1 MPVHTELIARKALP
15 ASQKLAA
22 EQIFMKDIHLLFL
35 SLLLLCS
42 ACGNNSAQEA
52 QLDVQQADW
61 QSIEQAAKGTTVQMM
76 MWQGDP
82 LINKYMQTYVQ
93 PQLQQQYGITLEISS
108 GQGKDIVGLALGEK
122 ETGKKTSEIDVI
134 WINGETFYQLRQ
146 LDALYG
152 PFTELLPNN
161 KYVNW
166 QNPFIAR
173 DFQQPVEGMEAP
185 WGNVQLAFIYNS
197 SNVQNPPASFD
208 ELEKYVKATPGTFT
222 IPNEFTGMTLL
233 KSWLIALAG
242 KDELAG
248 DFDEAKYK
256 KYSQQLWEKIN
267 ALKPY
272 FWKQGQTFPETL
284 AQLHQLYANGE
295 VHFTFSNNDSEVDNK
310 ILQGVFPESSRA
322 YVPKPGTI
330 QNSHYLGIIKQSG
343 NLAGALVVINFLQSP
358 EAQYRKASPEV
369 WGDGSVLA
377 TEQLPAEWQQKFQNI
392 PARKHAPDRTSIQG
406 RVFEELAP
414 EYMIRLYDDFRT
426 QVINQ
431 N

>member
-1 MPVHTELIARKALP
+1 
-15 ASQKLAA
+15 
-22 EQIFMKDIHLLFL
+22 MKDLRIF
-35 SLLLLCS
+35 LLLITFLTFG
-42 ACGNNSAQEA
+42 CGSDKPQEQLNVQEA
-52 QLDVQQADW
+52 DW
-61 QSIEQAAKGTTVQMM
+61 ASIEAAAKGTSVQLM

-82 LINKYMQTYVQ
+82 LINKYMQDYVK
-93 PQLQQQYGITLEISS
+93 PQLQKQYGITLDINS

-122 ETGKKTSEIDVI
+122 ETGKTVSEMDVA

-161 KYVNW
+161 QYVNW

-185 WGNVQLAFIYNS
+185 WGNVQLAFIYNAAK
-197 SNVQNPPASFD
+197 VQTPPTSFS
-208 ELEKYVKATPGTFT
+208 ELESYIKNNPGTFT

-242 KDELAG
+242 EEELAG
-248 DFDEAKYK
+248 KFDEAKYK
-256 KYSQQLWEKIN
+256 KYSQQLWQKIN
-267 ALKPY
+267 YLKPY
-272 FWKQGQTFPETL
+272 FWKQGQTFPATL
-284 AQLHQLYANGE
+284 SQLHQLYANGE
-295 VHFTFSNNDSEVDNK
+295 VNFTFSNNDGEVDNK

-322 YVPKPGTI
+322 YVPEPGTI
-330 QNSHYLGIIKQSG
+330 QNTHYLGILKRSG
-343 NLAGALVVINFLQSP
+343 NLPGALVVINFLQSP

-369 WGDGSVLA
+369 WGDGTVLA
-377 TEQLPAEWQQKFQNI
+377 TEKLPAEWQEKFRNI
-392 PARKHAPDRTSIQG
+392 PARRHAPDRTAIQD
-406 RVFEELAP
+406 RAFEELAP

-426 QVINQ
+426 AVIEQ

>member
-1 MPVHTELIARKALP
+1 MKHLHT
-15 ASQKLAA
+15 
-22 EQIFMKDIHLLFL
+22 LFL
-35 SLLLLCS
+35 SFLLLCS
-42 ACGNNSAQEA
+42 ACGNTSEQEA
-52 QLDVQQADW
+52 QLNVQQADW
-61 QSIEQAAKGTTVQMM
+61 QSIEQAASGTTVQMM

-82 LINKYMQTYVQ
+82 LINQYMQTYVK
-93 PQLQQQYGITLEISS
+93 PQLQEQYSITLEISS

-146 LDALYG
+146 FDALYG

-197 SNVQNPPASFD
+197 SQVQHPPASFE
-208 ELEKYVKATPGTFT
+208 ELEKYVQANPGTFT

-256 KYSQQLWEKIN
+256 KYSKQLWQKVN
-267 ALKPY
+267 VLKPY

-330 QNSHYLGIIKQSG
+330 QNSHYLGIMKQSG
-343 NLAGALVVINFLQSP
+343 NLAGALVVINFLQSA

-369 WGDGSVLA
+369 WGDGTVLS
-377 TEQLPAEWQQKFQNI
+377 TEKLPAEWQQKFQNI
-392 PARKHAPDRTSIQG
+392 PARRHAPDRTSIQG
-406 RVFEELAP
+406 RAFEELAP